1 MKIMSNILSIL
12 TNIVEKEYTLYG
24 KLKKRIPSQM
34 YIKGVV
40 YIYNSFLKYEFLRR
54 YFSRIL
60 LIDSELLTLKMDF
73 FEGMFQEFYW

>member
-40 YIYNSFLKYEFLRR
+40 YIYIRAF
-54 YFSRIL
+54 
-60 LIDSELLTLKMDF
+60 
-73 FEGMFQEFYW
+73 